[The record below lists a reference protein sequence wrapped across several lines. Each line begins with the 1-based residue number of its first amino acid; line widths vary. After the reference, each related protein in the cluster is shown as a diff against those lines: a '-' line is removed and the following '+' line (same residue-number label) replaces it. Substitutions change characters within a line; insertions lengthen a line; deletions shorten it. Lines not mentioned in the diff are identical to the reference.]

1 MLNDKS
7 RSVIWTVAGG
17 YLLYLGD
24 DLITQCFRKETEY
37 PVISILSGALFA
49 VIGGILLF
57 MAWKKWHKQEKE
69 GYDEK

>member
-24 DLITQCFRKETEY
+24 DLITQWFRNETEY
-37 PVISILSGALFA
+37 PVLSALTGAVFA
-49 VIGGILLF
+49 VFGGILLL
-57 MAWKKWHKQEKE
+57 MAWRKWHKQEKE
-69 GYDEK
+69 GDNEE